1 MLPSHDGNGPSKISV
16 DVPTFISGSTF
27 LFKAHANVPLQL
39 KSEKMPCQ
47 EGDERFSSPDPQ
59 LGSIAHRHSSKLL
72 HTKALLAS
80 PLMKCRPISP
90 GFRGHTGLGNRLC
103 PSALLLHITYLQANT
118 TFQLCFLF
126 SGPSN
131 PFFLSAVTYGNS
143 VGLSAS
149 MSHHSSQP
157 VPIYQQ

>member
-1 MLPSHDGNGPSKISV
+1 M
-16 DVPTFISGSTF
+16 
-27 LFKAHANVPLQL
+27 
-39 KSEKMPCQ
+39 
-47 EGDERFSSPDPQ
+47 FSSPDPQ
-59 LGSIAHRHSSKLL
+59 LGSTAHRHSSKLL

-90 GFRGHTGLGNRLC
+90 GFRGHIGLGNRVC

-131 PFFLSAVTYGNS
+131 PLFPSAVTYGNS
-143 VGLSAS
+143 LGLSAS
-149 MSHHSSQP
+149 MSTTPPSQCQFISNDELYP
-157 VPIYQQ
+157 TNQITHENVKLVPT